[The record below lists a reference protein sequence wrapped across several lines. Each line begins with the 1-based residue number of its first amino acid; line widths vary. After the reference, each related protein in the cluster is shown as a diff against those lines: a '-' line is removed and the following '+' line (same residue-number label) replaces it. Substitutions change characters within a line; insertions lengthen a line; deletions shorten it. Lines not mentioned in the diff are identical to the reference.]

1 LNNATAPSEVAGQ
14 VVKVVDTLKGSRQ
27 FMVFVDPADDGAE
40 EVFRMGDRV
49 RQWFYQRIGML
60 DLVSVGSSASPK
72 STG

>member
-1 LNNATAPSEVAGQ
+1 
-14 VVKVVDTLKGSRQ
+14 
-27 FMVFVDPADDGAE
+27 VFVDPADDGAE
-40 EVFRMGDRV
+40 DVFRMGGRV